1 MYTCIYT
8 CMYMSMVHMYVEA
21 RGQLR
26 CHILVLS
33 TDFFCL
39 FGFCFF
45 EAGALIGLD
54 IAKWATLAG

>member
-1 MYTCIYT
+1 
-8 CMYMSMVHMYVEA
+8 MYVEA